1 MSSPSTSIPS
11 PTSTS
16 TSTSTPAVA
25 DGFGRVVDLSLET
38 VAGNEMLY
46 MRGCIGVD
54 NVSEYRDRI
63 IDLLLEKPDLV
74 ELDLSRAD
82 SNGSSM
88 ITLLVAI
95 QRFAKL
101 AGRHVIFVDPQQKI
115 LEMSEMT
122 GLRDILSFK
131 QR

>member
-11 PTSTS
+11 PTATATS
-16 TSTSTPAVA
+16 TSAVA
-25 DGFGRVVDLSLET
+25 DGPGQVVDLSLET

-46 MRGCIGVD
+46 VRGCIGVD

-63 IDLLLEKPDLV
+63 IDLLLEKPGLV

-88 ITLLVAI
+88 IALLVAI

-101 AGRHVIFVDPQQKI
+101 NGRHVIFFDPQQKI